1 MDSNAI
7 PPVASSGRQG
17 IAHEAV
23 EERSPKLAQDAD
35 KTANTQ
41 DAFEAWIRM
50 DELNR
55 LLLESTADGIYGT
68 DVNGLTTFINPAAA
82 RMTGWTAEELLG
94 KPHLALVR
102 PLQSEGTPSAAEWS
116 SPRLSAIQVGAVRR
130 GEDAVLWR
138 KDGSSF
144 PVAYTGTSI
153 LRQGKSLGTV
163 VVFRD
168 ISLGRRKELWE
179 QSRNEILAAIL
190 GHYSLQST
198 MQMLADAFVDLNPKR
213 WQ

>member
-7 PPVASSGRQG
+7 PPVASSGRQE
-17 IAHEAV
+17 IADEAV
-23 EERSPKLAQDAD
+23 AIKSPKLAEAAD
-35 KTANTQ
+35 KTAIPQ

-82 RMTGWTAEELLG
+82 RMTGWTAEELVG
-94 KPHLALVR
+94 KPHLAFVR
-102 PLQSEGTPSAAEWS
+102 PLQPEGTPSAPE
-116 SPRLSAIQVGAVRR
+116 PSALFGALQIGAVRR

-144 PVAYTGTSI
+144 PVAYTGTSV
-153 LRQGKSLGTV
+153 LRHGKFLGTV

-168 ISLGRRKELWE
+168 ISAKTAQRAVGAE
-179 QSRNEILAAIL
+179 QERDIL
-190 GHYSLQST
+190 GHYRPPFSPLDN
-198 MQMLADAFVDLNPKR
+198 ADDGRCLRGTVSP
-213 WQ
+213 